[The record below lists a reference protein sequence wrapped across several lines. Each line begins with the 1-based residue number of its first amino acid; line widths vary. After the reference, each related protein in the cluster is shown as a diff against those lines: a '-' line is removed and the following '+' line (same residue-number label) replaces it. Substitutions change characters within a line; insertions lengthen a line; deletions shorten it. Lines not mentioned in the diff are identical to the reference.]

1 MIYPK
6 QKKILDTKSR
16 IFYRSEAFRKFLSK
30 IFRFKQEIFN
40 SRKNSTSLFFEKVR
54 VLSEKI
60 LDVTLKK
67 SKVYSIPNVVYAR
80 EDHNQTLLMN
90 LLQPVSSTPT
100 PAVIFATG
108 GGFVSTDQSRFI
120 QPRMFLAEHGFFVAS
135 ISYRVMPRGK
145 FPAPV
150 EDLKS
155 AIRFLKAH
163 AKDCN
168 IDPEKISLV
177 GTSAG
182 GFLAAFCAVTNDS
195 NKFDRGLNLD
205 QSSKIRSVVDIYG
218 VSDLKLFDVDKFPD
232 ARGFVTED
240 NIDEADLTKYVSKNA
255 APMLLFHGLA
265 DEIVPPVH
273 ANNLYKALSEAGATV
288 EKYLIPNANHADAYF
303 VQDEVCELMLEFLNR
318 YGV

>member
-1 MIYPK
+1 M
-6 QKKILDTKSR
+6 
-16 IFYRSEAFRKFLSK
+16 
-30 IFRFKQEIFN
+30 
-40 SRKNSTSLFFEKVR
+40 
-54 VLSEKI
+54 SEKI
-60 LDVTLKK
+60 LNVNLKK

-90 LLQPVSSTPT
+90 LLQPVSSKPT

-108 GGFVSTDQSRFI
+108 GGFTSSDQSRLI

-155 AIRFLKAH
+155 AIRFIKAH

-168 IDPEKISLV
+168 IDPGKISLV
-177 GTSAG
+177 GSSAG
-182 GFLAAFCAVTNDS
+182 GFLASFCAVTNDS
-195 NKFDRGLNLD
+195 NKFDRGMNLD
-205 QSSKIRSVVDIYG
+205 QSSTVRSVVTMYG
-218 VSDLKLFDVDKFPD
+218 VSDLKLFDVNKFPE
-232 ARGFVTED
+232 AQGFVTEE
-240 NIDEADLTKYVSKNA
+240 NIDEADLTRYVSKNS

-265 DEIVPPVH
+265 DETVPPVH
-273 ANNLYKALSEAGATV
+273 TENLYKALTEAGATA
-288 EKYLIPNANHADAYF
+288 EKYLIPNATHADAYF
-303 VQDEVCELMLEFLNR
+303 VQDEVCNLLLNFLNR